1 MKLCIFKI
9 KYIFIILCFLNFLKL
24 KAQEFSLN
32 NFSEQQSQ
40 ILIESN
46 NQKSDFKNLVFYAE
60 GEVIITN
67 SEKEFIARSQK
78 AIFYKSSG
86 KIRLIGDVEVVTS
99 DSSKIKAGEII
110 YYLEENNFEAISDLK
125 QRVNTKFVFNEKKV
139 SN

>member
-67 SEKEFIARSQK
+67 SDK